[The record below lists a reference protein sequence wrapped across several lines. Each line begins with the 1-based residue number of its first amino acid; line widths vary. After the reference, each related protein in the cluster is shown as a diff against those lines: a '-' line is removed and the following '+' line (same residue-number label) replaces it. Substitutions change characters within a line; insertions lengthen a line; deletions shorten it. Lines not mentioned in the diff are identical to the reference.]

1 MTSAVTGRHSN
12 QLNYRAVHFRRLRR
26 PLCFSDIYY
35 YNEQLPKCQ
44 DLFSIFI
51 RFFVCLQILVD
62 FREVDNRYRIFRE
75 NATVVDIL
83 EIFDELFTGV
93 NVRILMAEVG

>member
-1 MTSAVTGRHSN
+1 
-12 QLNYRAVHFRRLRR
+12 
-26 PLCFSDIYY
+26 
-35 YNEQLPKCQ
+35 
-44 DLFSIFI
+44 
-51 RFFVCLQILVD
+51 VD